1 MSTMRQKIVTLLDQT
16 ASTFAKV
23 CYTTKVKTA
32 ARNKAYD
39 VRKHTIA
46 NVQLF
51 ANVNAATEVFANAVK
66 KSAKKLGQDASH
78 FESSGNYFHHT
89 DIYSIVKHNIQDK
102 FYLWCFFNSANSS
115 YTIDGVAAT
124 KAQVAS
130 LLTPAEADKL
140 LSKQDRRTHNKT
152 HDVEHEV
159 VIRTI
164 GLDNITSITTRKVTL
179 LP

>member
-1 MSTMRQKIVTLLDQT
+1 MRNKITALLDQT
-16 ASTFAKV
+16 ASTFARV
-23 CYTTKVKTA
+23 AYTTKVKTA
-32 ARNKAYD
+32 AAFKDYD
-39 VRKHTIA
+39 VRKHTVA

-89 DIYSIVKHNIQDK
+89 DIYSIVEHNTQDK
-102 FYLWCFFNSANSS
+102 FYLWCFYNNAKSTYSIN
-115 YTIDGVAAT
+115 GVPVL
-124 KAQVAS
+124 KADVAP
-130 LLTPAEADKL
+130 LLTPAEREKL
-140 LSKQDRRTHNKT
+140 LNPTKRTHNKT

-164 GLDNITSITTRKVTL
+164 GLDSITSITTRGITIT
-179 LP
+179 P